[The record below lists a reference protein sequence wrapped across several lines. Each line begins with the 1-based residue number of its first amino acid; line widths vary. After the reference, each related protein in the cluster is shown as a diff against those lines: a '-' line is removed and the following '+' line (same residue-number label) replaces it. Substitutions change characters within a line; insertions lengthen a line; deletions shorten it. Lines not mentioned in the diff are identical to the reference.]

1 MEVYGGGQM
10 PALLDRPASPAPAML
25 FTEITSSSRPPRAAV
40 LPPFPSSLLRRRR
53 RRCTLI
59 DVRDDEGL
67 RGQERPA
74 RSARDE
80 ALLHCTNQFNLPAR
94 GR

>member
-10 PALLDRPASPAPAML
+10 PALLDRPASPAPGML
-25 FTEITSSSRPPRAAV
+25 FTEITSSSRPPRAAA
-40 LPPFPSSLLRRRR
+40 LALFPSSLLRRRR
-53 RRCTLI
+53 RCCTLI
-59 DVRDDEGL
+59 DLRDDEGL

-74 RSARDE
+74 RSAWDE

>member
-53 RRCTLI
+53 CTLI
-59 DVRDDEGL
+59 DLRDDEGL